1 MHPTKQ
7 WIDRKL
13 QCKQA
18 TLYVERTVTSEFK
31 RQTGGRIL
39 YASVTLSLA
48 PAKELSIEFNVE
60 PSELDY
66 RCAIEDAIF
75 SELLTHYTVPILG
88 VSVRVIAV
96 IADEI
101 GSSYSTFRQATSDAM
116 RQAFQQLGG
125 QQNIAWP

>member
-7 WIDRKL
+7 WIDQKL
-13 QCKQA
+13 HRKQA
-18 TLYVERTVTSEFK
+18 TLHVERTVTSEFK
-31 RQTGGRIL
+31 RHTGGRIL
-39 YASVTLSLA
+39 YASVTLELA
-48 PAKELSIEFNVE
+48 PAKEFSIEFSVE

-66 RCAIEDAIF
+66 RSGIEDAIF

-88 VSVRVIAV
+88 VSVRVLAV

-101 GSSYSTFRQATSDAM
+101 GSSYATFRQATSDAI
-116 RQAFQQLGG
+116 RQAFQQPSG